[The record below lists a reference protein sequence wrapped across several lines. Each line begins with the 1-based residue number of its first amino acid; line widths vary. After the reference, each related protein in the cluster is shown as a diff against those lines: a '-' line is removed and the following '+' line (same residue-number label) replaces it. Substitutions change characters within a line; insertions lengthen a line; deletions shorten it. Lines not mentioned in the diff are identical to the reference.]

1 MVKTHRKRTEV
12 FTWGDGT
19 WISIRQNGIIY
30 YSKDTRETILDENIS
45 CVTYNIDIEKNILSI
60 IPHKKKP
67 QNKNT
72 YSLTYHNNGART
84 FIKKELVRNDY
95 ELPEKSIRFFAN
107 IDNKKIN
114 IDISKLKLS
123 N

>member
-1 MVKTHRKRTEV
+1 VV
-12 FTWGDGT
+12 P
-19 WISIRQNGIIY
+19 ISLYVIHELEFE
-30 YSKDTRETILDENIS
+30 SFVATI
-45 CVTYNIDIEKNILSI
+45 
-60 IPHKKKP
+60 
-67 QNKNT
+67 
-72 YSLTYHNNGART
+72 TYHNNGART